1 MTAAC
6 TNASDAFLHYE
17 KSISLSKEN
26 CFVHEEAL
34 ACERAAM
41 YCLELGVTTKASYFI
56 QRSFDCYYR
65 WGASA
70 KLEHIKSKYDNILK
84 KTHVPTRSLLE
95 NISIEIGSQS
105 SISEVTNVPWYISK
119 STKVSPCKR
128 KQPSS

>member
-1 MTAAC
+1 MGMAAAF
-6 TNASDAFLHYE
+6 TNESDAFIHYE
-17 KSISLSKEN
+17 RSILFSKEN

-41 YCLELGVTTKASYFI
+41 YCLQLGVTTKASYFI

-84 KTHVPTRSLLE
+84 RKYAPTRSLLE
-95 NISIEIGSQS
+95 NISIEIDSQS
-105 SISEVTNVPWYISK
+105 SISEVTNVPRYISK
-119 STKVSPCKR
+119 STKVSLCKR
-128 KQPSS
+128 K